1 MSEAAPPNTPTN
13 NNEQPLAAPAPTTKS
28 GGGVSGA
35 VAVLALLIGAGG
47 AGLGG
52 WGLWQLREMQAGELA
67 QNSRFEAAL
76 SSQMDALKQS
86 ERSITSRLSQFPAR
100 SELEEHKRTMAML
113 ESGQEKLVQRLDK
126 LTGASREDWR
136 LAEAEYLLR
145 LANLRLT
152 AMQDINSALRLLEA
166 ADGILREQDDPA
178 SFPVRQVLARSLEA
192 LRSLTPP
199 DRIGLFL
206 SLGALREQAAQ
217 LKPLA
222 PIYEQEQAPVVADR
236 WQQWWEKIS
245 RFVRVDLHADQ
256 DIRPLLSGQNLA
268 QVHLTLALALEQA
281 QWAVL
286 NASPDVYRQA
296 LQQAQEVLAGQF
308 NTDHQQSATLSK
320 RLTEL
325 SRQPVALQMPDLS
338 PTVSALQNYLQ
349 RRQAQRDEAEAAAA
363 ATKKKEGAR
372 Q

>member
-1 MSEAAPPNTPTN
+1 VSEAAPPNKPTN
-13 NNEQPLAAPAPTTKS
+13 NNEQALAVPAKS
-28 GGGVSGA
+28 GGASGV

-52 WGLWQLREMQAGELA
+52 WGLWQLREMQASELA
-67 QNSRFEAAL
+67 QASHFDQAL

-86 ERSITSRLSQFPAR
+86 ERSITTRLSQFPVR
-100 SELEEHKRTMAML
+100 SELEERWRTLATL
-113 ESGQEKLVQRLDK
+113 QSGQEKLVQRLDK
-126 LTGASREDWR
+126 LTGATREDWR

-145 LANLRLT
+145 LANLRLS
-152 AMQDINSALRLLEA
+152 AMQDIGSAQRLLEA

-178 SFPVRQVLARSLEA
+178 SFPVRQVLARGLET

-206 SLGALREQAAQ
+206 SLGALREQVAQ

-222 PIYEQEQAPVVADR
+222 PVYEQEAAPVVADR

-268 QVHLTLALALEQA
+268 QVRLTLSLALEQA

-286 NASPDVYRQA
+286 NASPEVYRQA
-296 LQQAQEVLAGQF
+296 LQQALEVLAGQF
-308 NTDHQQSATLSK
+308 NPEHPQNAALTK
-320 RLTEL
+320 RLNEL
-325 SRQPVALQMPDLS
+325 AKKPVALQMPDLS
-338 PTVSALQNYLQ
+338 STVSALQNYLQ
-349 RRQAQRDEAEAAAA
+349 RRQALREEAEAAAA
-363 ATKKKEGAR
+363 SKKEGGR

>member
-1 MSEAAPPNTPTN
+1 VSEAAPPNTPTN
-13 NNEQPLAAPAPTTKS
+13 NNNEQPLAAPAPTAKG
-28 GGGVSGA
+28 GGGVSGT

-52 WGLWQLREMQAGELA
+52 WGLWQLREMQAGELV
-67 QNSRFEAAL
+67 QSSRFEAAL

-86 ERSITSRLSQFPAR
+86 ERSITGRLSQFAAR
-100 SELEEHKRTMAML
+100 SELEERWRTMSML

-152 AMQDINSALRLLEA
+152 AMQDINSARHLLEA

-222 PIYEQEQAPVVADR
+222 PIYEQEQAPLVADR
-236 WQQWWEKIS
+236 WQQLWEKVS

-286 NASPDVYRQA
+286 NASPEVYRQA

-308 NTDHQQSATLSK
+308 NPDHPQSAALGK

-349 RRQAQRDEAEAAAA
+349 RRQAQREEAEAAAA
-363 ATKKKEGAR
+363 STKKEGTR